1 MLSLVRVG
9 GSSINRLHGACPNR
23 GLEVFQRCCVWSLA
37 GRGVAVLGFQTGEEC
52 SSEKWYRTECSC
64 CRWNAKHLESFKMP
78 LFLSAAVQEKVET
91 EEGGPEMEAHDV
103 SAPYTSSNPLSSQP
117 ILS

>member
-1 MLSLVRVG
+1 MFDLWQSGQLLFWVFRLARSAFLRSAAELNAIAEG
-9 GSSINRLHGACPNR
+9 GT
-23 GLEVFQRCCVWSLA
+23 Q
-37 GRGVAVLGFQTGEEC
+37 
-52 SSEKWYRTECSC
+52 
-64 CRWNAKHLESFKMP
+64 KHLQSFKMP
-78 LFLSAAVQEKVET
+78 LFLSAAIQEKVET